1 MGGRGRDKSR
11 AKGGERKSWMN
22 RSVSQSDEK
31 YTYLGKL
38 VSDVEAGIVLH
49 ILPAKHWKNE
59 GKQGRNGQTLHQK

>member
-11 AKGGERKSWMN
+11 ERKSWMN
-22 RSVSQSDEK
+22 RSASQSDEK

-49 ILPAKHWKNE
+49 ILPAKH
-59 GKQGRNGQTLHQK
+59 